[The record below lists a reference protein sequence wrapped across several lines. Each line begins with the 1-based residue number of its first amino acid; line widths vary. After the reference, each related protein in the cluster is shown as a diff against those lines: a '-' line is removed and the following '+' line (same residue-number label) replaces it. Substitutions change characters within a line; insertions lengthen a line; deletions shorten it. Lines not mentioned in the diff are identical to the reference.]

1 MWHKVGVR
9 EASLASLV
17 AVTVSLAGVTAGTLY
32 QRVFC
37 PLVDLRSAAAVQFA
51 ATIAVLAP
59 LAWAFEDMQVD
70 WSWQLAG
77 SILFLV
83 IGASLL
89 AVSALH
95 TLMRRGQATR
105 VTSLL
110 YLTPIFAVGL
120 ELAMFGVVPSAL
132 AIAGIAVTCLG
143 VALVTWRSSL
153 SARSRNASTS

>member
-1 MWHKVGVR
+1 MR
-9 EASLASLV
+9 
-17 AVTVSLAGVTAGTLY
+17 
-32 QRVFC
+32 
-37 PLVDLRSAAAVQFA
+37 
-51 ATIAVLAP
+51 
-59 LAWAFEDMQVD
+59 VD
-70 WSWQLAG
+70 WSWQLTG

-120 ELAMFGVVPSAL
+120 ELAMFGVMPSAL
-132 AIAGIAVTCLG
+132 SMAGIAVTCLG
-143 VALVTWRSSL
+143 VALVTWRSTL
-153 SARSRNASTS
+153 SARSRKASPS